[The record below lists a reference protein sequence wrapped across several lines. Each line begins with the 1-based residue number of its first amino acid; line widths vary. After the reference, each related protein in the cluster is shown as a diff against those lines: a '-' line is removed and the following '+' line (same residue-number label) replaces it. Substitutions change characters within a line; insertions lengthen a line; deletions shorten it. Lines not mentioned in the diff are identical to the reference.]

1 MENQSTDRLE
11 LAAKFINYTGAPIFL
26 TGKAG
31 TGKTT
36 FLRELSHLTHKRFVI
51 VAPTGIAALN
61 ARGVTIHSQFLL
73 PFGSFLPTREAEG
86 NYTDQFGF
94 FTQQTLARKHPLN
107 QFRRNVLKSI
117 DLLVIDEV
125 SMLRADILDAIDYRM
140 RSVKR
145 NYKVPFGG
153 IQVLLIGDLYQL
165 PPVVKDQEWA
175 VLGRFYNSM
184 HFFEAK
190 ALQNSGMVYL
200 ELDKIFRQR
209 DDAFIRILNNLRD
222 NHATPEDVRIL
233 NRHYRT
239 LDEIRDLPPTITLTT
254 HNYKA
259 DELNLRELRSL
270 GSPSFFYDAEV
281 ERDFPE
287 TLYPL
292 PKSIELKVGARV
304 MFIKNDSSGNSSYF
318 NGKLAAVTGLSEDE
332 IIVELD
338 DSQEEFILR
347 KELWENKK
355 YRINPETKELEEEVI
370 GTFSQYPIKLAWA
383 VTVHKSQGLTFD
395 RAIIDVGQAFAP
407 GQVYVALSRLRS
419 LEGLILRTRVQAEVI
434 YSDPKVVDF
443 TLGAGNQK
451 ALSELLSQNQANYMY
466 QLIQE
471 TFEFESVLKS
481 LSQFDKDQ
489 DSSLE
494 FEDENLRKDLPEIYQ
509 VLESEA
515 ENTRKFR
522 SQLQVLLQ
530 QKDEVKLLDRVEKG
544 TAYYLNFLQ
553 GILEK
558 LMLHQAKVEDFSRIK
573 TYQNGLEELELE
585 LLRKY
590 LSIARSGRL
599 ILAISKGEITG
610 KMTDLD
616 QQIAQKRKSILE
628 KIRETLPEKAKAS
641 TKSGRKKSA
650 GKTQKA
656 PKVQKEKK
664 EDSKSISVQMFLD
677 GKSPQEIADER
688 EFALSTI
695 MGHLGFGVKAGKLK
709 VEQLVSDEAIK
720 EIQPMAGK
728 FDSLKPYFEHFGGK
742 YDYGTLKLVLFS
754 GREEE

>member
-1 MENQSTDRLE
+1 MENQSTSRLE
-11 LAAKFINYTGAPIFL
+11 FAAKFINNTDAPIFL

-36 FLRELSHLTHKRFVI
+36 FLRDLGRLTHKHFVI

-86 NYTDQFGF
+86 NFTDQFGF

-107 QFRRNVLKSI
+107 QLRRNVLKAI

-165 PPVVKDQEWA
+165 PPVVKDQEWS
-175 VLGRFYNSM
+175 VLSRFYNSM

-190 ALQNSGMVYL
+190 ALQNSGMIYL

-209 DDAFIRILNNLRD
+209 DDVFIRILNNLRD
-222 NHATPEDVRIL
+222 NRATPEDVQVL
-233 NRHYRT
+233 NQHFKT

-259 DELNLRELRSL
+259 DELNLRELRIID
-270 GSPSFFYDAEV
+270 SPSFFYEAQI

-287 TLYPL
+287 TLFPL
-292 PKSIELKVGARV
+292 PKSIELKIGARV

-318 NGKLAAVTGLSEDE
+318 NGKLATVISLTKEE
-332 IIVELD
+332 VKVELD
-338 DSQEEFILR
+338 DSDDEFILR

-355 YRINPETKELEEEVI
+355 YRINPETMELEEEVI
-370 GTFSQYPIKLAWA
+370 GAFTQYPIKLAWA

-419 LEGLILRTRVQAEVI
+419 LEGLILRTRVQSEVI

-443 TLGAGNQK
+443 TQSAGVPND
-451 ALSELLSQNQANYMY
+451 LSQLLSQRQANYLNR
-466 QLIQE
+466 LIQD
-471 TFEFESVLKS
+471 TFEFESLLKS

-494 FEDENLRKDLPEIYQ
+494 FEDDSLRKDLP
-509 VLESEA
+509 VVFAALEEEG

-522 SQLQVLLQ
+522 TQLQVLLQ
-530 QKDEVKLLDRVEKG
+530 QNDEVKLLQRVEKG
-544 TAYYLNFLQ
+544 SAYYLNFLQ

-558 LMLHQAKVEDFSRIK
+558 LMLHQIKVADFSRIK

-585 LLRKY
+585 VLRKY
-590 LSIARSGRL
+590 LGIARSGRL
-599 ILAISKGEITG
+599 IQAISKGEITG
-610 KMTDLD
+610 KMEDLD
-616 QQIAQKRKSILE
+616 QQIAQKRKSILD
-628 KIRETLPEKAKAS
+628 KIRETLPAKVKSS
-641 TKSGRKKSA
+641 TKTGRKKSA
-650 GKTQKA
+650 DKTPKA
-656 PKVQKEKK
+656 PKEKK
-664 EDSKSISVQMFLD
+664 EDSKSISVQLFLA
-677 GKSPQEIADER
+677 GKSPQEIATER
-688 EFALSTI
+688 EFALSTV
-695 MGHLGFGVKAGKLK
+695 MGHLGSGVKSGKIKLD
-709 VEQLVSDEAIK
+709 QLVAEKDIK
-720 EIQPMAGK
+720 EIQSAAGK
-728 FDSLKPYFEHFGGK
+728 YDSLKPYFEYFDGK
-742 YDYGTLKLVLFS
+742 FDYGTLRLVLLS
-754 GREEE
+754 GEENDLK